1 MTMQDWEQRLAGFL
15 RLWDREILQD
25 AGKVTAE
32 LAKAHAE
39 SEFEKYR
46 IVQDRLFESDFDR
59 VAVAGAPALRS
70 ARGRGLGAATARSP
84 RPDGPPRGGRDAG
97 RARGGEDMARAGDG
111 DVSKHGKSAPRG
123 EVTTRTK
130 RPRAPRVKLPSE
142 IPLDDGTRNGTEPWR
157 DVDGIAFCHWDR
169 WRLRLSLEE
178 PEGLAS
184 IAREFRRRARD
195 QRRQREVAEA
205 MLAQVADLASRLTR
219 LGRAPA
225 EVLDAVERE
234 STWLRDKAFRRV
246 WHATTIYRT
255 QAMERTPRK
264 TLEARAREGNWAA
277 FSVSPRPY
285 FARLDALY
293 RGGYFD
299 YRGVGLVVLRLES
312 EGDRMLMS
320 ATSEGERL
328 AVRRAIL
335 GACIEAMA
343 HVDDSG
349 CDLGD
354 RFREREAQ
362 YLEALRPY
370 VELPGILRDLLE
382 LSTWEDYG
390 LFHHIDAFLSQLSEA
405 AADVAIRELARII
418 GELRAAGL
426 HYQLGRARRLRALV
440 LKSAVA
446 EEASTSEDLDAE

>member
-1 MTMQDWEQRLAGFL
+1 M
-15 RLWDREILQD
+15 
-25 AGKVTAE
+25 
-32 LAKAHAE
+32 
-39 SEFEKYR
+39 SE
-46 IVQDRLFESDFDR
+46 
-59 VAVAGAPALRS
+59 
-70 ARGRGLGAATARSP
+70 
-84 RPDGPPRGGRDAG
+84 
-97 RARGGEDMARAGDG
+97 
-111 DVSKHGKSAPRG
+111 HGKSAPRG
-123 EVTTRTK
+123 EVTTRSK

-169 WRLRLSLEE
+169 WLLRLSLEE

-184 IAREFRRRARD
+184 IAHEFRRRARD
-195 QRRQREVAEA
+195 QRRERDVAEA

-234 STWLRDKAFRRV
+234 SAWLRDKAFRRV
-246 WHATTIYRT
+246 WHATSIHRT

-264 TLEARAREGNWAA
+264 MVEARAREGNWEA

-285 FARLDALY
+285 YARLDALY

-299 YRGVGLVVLRLES
+299 YRGVGLVVLQLEI

-320 ATSEGERL
+320 ATSDGERL

-349 CDLGD
+349 CDLGEH
-354 RFREREAQ
+354 FREREQQ
-362 YLEALRPY
+362 YLDAVRPY
-370 VELPGILRDLLE
+370 VERSGILRDLLE
-382 LSTWEDYG
+382 LVVGEDYG
-390 LFHHIDAFLSQLSEA
+390 LFHHVHAFLGELCEA

-418 GELRAAGL
+418 GDLREAGL
-426 HYQLGRARRLRALV
+426 DYQLGRARRLRSLV
-440 LKSAVA
+440 LGSIAAHDVD
-446 EEASTSEDLDAE
+446 SSEVLDAE